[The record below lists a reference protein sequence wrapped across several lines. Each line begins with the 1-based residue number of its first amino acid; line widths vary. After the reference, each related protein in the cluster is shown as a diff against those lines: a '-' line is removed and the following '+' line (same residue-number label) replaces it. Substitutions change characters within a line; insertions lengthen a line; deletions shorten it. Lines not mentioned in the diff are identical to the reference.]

1 MFTNWPAILRKIA
14 PRGKPEI
21 ISGLSGAMPD
31 VIRIANLTTPDR
43 LAQFL
48 AQVAHESDGF
58 RTTVEYASGKAY
70 NGLADLGNRP
80 GTNDG
85 VTYKGRGLI
94 QLTGRANY
102 AEMSKKLGIDL
113 VKNPELAAK
122 FPYAALTAAY
132 FWAGRNLNV
141 YADMNDVK
149 AVTKRIN
156 GGYNGL
162 ADRIK
167 YLRIAQEELSDVRMA
182 QRRLAELKYPPGG
195 IDGVI
200 GPLTRSAIRDFQD
213 AAKLPVT
220 GSLDDATKKALF
232 AQNAPERP
240 VSKERAALGVDDL
253 IKSGSEVVE
262 GTQQARKGIIGAGL
276 ATAATAASEVK
287 EMSGQ
292 FSEIT
297 EGLRHGVSMLELARD
312 YWYVFA
318 ILILCAVIC
327 FLLWRAYYGATKA
340 QMSRIKAA
348 RDGTNVRV

>member
-1 MFTNWPAILRKIA
+1 MNWRGILKKIA
-14 PRGKPEI
+14 PNGKSEI
-21 ISGLSGAMPD
+21 INGLAGAMPD
-31 VIRIANLTTPDR
+31 VIRIANLTTPNR
-43 LAQFL
+43 LAHFF
-48 AQVAHESDGF
+48 AQLAHESDGF
-58 RTTVEYASGKAY
+58 RTTVEYASGRAY
-70 NGLADLGNRP
+70 NGRKDLGNRP

-102 AEMSKKLGIDL
+102 AEMSKKLGVDL
-113 VKNPELAAK
+113 IKDPTLAAK

-132 FWAGRNLNV
+132 FWASRNLNV
-141 YADMNDVK
+141 PADLNDVK

-162 ADRIK
+162 SDRIK

-182 QRRLAELKYPPGG
+182 QRRLVDLKYSLGG
-195 IDGVI
+195 IDGII

-220 GSLDDATKKALF
+220 GALDDATKKALF
-232 AQNAPERP
+232 APNAPERP
-240 VSKERAALGVDDL
+240 VSKERASLDADDL
-253 IKSGSEVVE
+253 IKKGSVVVE

-276 ATAATAASEVK
+276 ATAATAASEVR

-292 FSEIT
+292 VTEIS
-297 EGLRHGVSMLELARD
+297 EGLKHGASMAELMRD

-318 ILILCAVIC
+318 IFILCAVIC
-327 FLLWRAYYGATKA
+327 FLLWRAYQGATKA
-340 QMSRIKAA
+340 QASRINTA
-348 RDGTNVRV
+348 RDGTNVRI